1 MATIKSLLST
11 LFEAFFSS
19 KKSLISHAQYSGSNI
34 VLKSN
39 IDPNEDTKFT
49 YTAPCD
55 GYLCVYTTGSNSPSW
70 SQQQVWFT
78 ADGGWPKANPYL
90 FGTGEAWTF
99 LRKGDIGRCGLRY
112 LNQTYTKIWF
122 RPSTEI

>member
-19 KKSLISHAQYSGSNI
+19 KKSLISHAQYSGSTI
-34 VLKSN
+34 VLESN
-39 IDPNEDTKFT
+39 IDSKETVKFN

-55 GYLCVYTTGSNSPSW
+55 GYLCVFTTGSADPNW
-70 SQQQVWFT
+70 SEQQVWFR
-78 ADGGWPKANPYL
+78 AIGGWPSSNPYL
-90 FGTGEAWTF
+90 YGTGEAWVF
-99 LRKGDIGRCGLRY
+99 LRRGDIGQCSLQY

>member
-19 KKSLISHAQYSGSNI
+19 KKSLISHAQYSGSTI
-34 VLKSN
+34 VLESN
-39 IDPNEDTKFT
+39 IDSNEEVKFN

-55 GYLCVYTTGSNSPSW
+55 GYLCVFTTGSNSPNW
-70 SQQQVWFT
+70 SAQEVWLN
-78 ADGGWPKANPYL
+78 AKGGWPNSNPYL
-90 FGTGEAWTF
+90 YGTGEAWVF
-99 LRKGDIGRCGLRY
+99 LRKGDIGQCELRY
-112 LNQTYTKIWF
+112 LNQTYTTIRF

>member
-19 KKSLISHAQYSGSNI
+19 KKSLISHAQYSGSYI
-34 VLKSN
+34 ELKSN
-39 IDPNEDTKFT
+39 IDPNEDLKFT

-55 GYLCVYTTGSNSPSW
+55 GYLGVYTSGSNSPSW
-70 SQQQVWFT
+70 SEKQVWFNS
-78 ADGGWPKANPYL
+78 AGGWPESNPYL
-90 FGTGEAWTF
+90 FGTGTAWTF
-99 LRKGDIGRCGLRY
+99 LRKGDSGLCQTHD